1 MRAFMNILAALTGFY
16 MLLIFIRIM
25 LTWFGASRYG
35 RLAGI
40 LGRITDPYLLWW
52 HKRIRLR
59 AGVLDLSPIAAM
71 AALSIAY
78 TIFSAVARSGSIR
91 IGTILAIV
99 LSACW
104 SAVSFILGFFI
115 VVLILRFIAY
125 MTNRNT
131 YGAFWRLVD
140 VISQPVLYRITRFFF
155 RNRII
160 NYLSGIIFSV
170 FILLALY
177 IAGKI
182 LVGMGAAF
190 LLGSLL

>member
-1 MRAFMNILAALTGFY
+1 MNILAALTGFY

-25 LTWFGASRYG
+25 LTWFGVSRYG
-35 RLAGI
+35 RPVEI

-52 HKRIRLR
+52 RRHIRLR
-59 AGVLDLSPIAAM
+59 TGALDLSPVAAM
-71 AALSIAY
+71 AALSIVH
-78 TIFSAVARSGSIR
+78 TVFSAAARSGSIR

-104 SAVSFILGFFI
+104 SAASFILGFFI

-155 RNRII
+155 RNRIV
-160 NYLSGIIFSV
+160 NYLSGIIFSI
-170 FILLALY
+170 FILLVLY

-182 LVGMGAAF
+182 LVGMGTAL